1 MKRFDAH
8 IHYAATLG
16 EEALDRI
23 LEQSKTAVCALQ
35 CIHQLGVHSTVPDAL
50 RYKAVRPRGTVYVQ
64 GSLERS
70 AYMLFKGDPAG
81 LGDSLVRQ
89 TRALLK
95 AGCDG
100 VKMLEGK
107 PDIRRAFPIPDF
119 DSPAWEPFWE
129 LAESRQIPVTIHV
142 NDPEDFWD
150 ETKINPYAR
159 SAGWFYGPETINNE
173 EQYRQMDQVMRRHPG
188 LKLQLPHFY
197 FFSAQ
202 LPRMAELMRTYPNV
216 RIDLTPGI
224 ELYINLARNINAARA
239 FFNEFSGR
247 ILYGTD
253 IGGRAAIARPPRP
266 IDVEESLARVQVIT
280 EFLERS
286 GTYTL
291 VPDGKYLF
299 NIDPEPMEGLGL
311 PEDMLRRINY
321 ENALEFF
328 GDTPREADLEFT
340 EYLSREYKR
349 GVEKQEVMP

>member
-1 MKRFDAH
+1 MKRFDSH

-16 EEALDRI
+16 DTVLESI
-23 LEQSKTAVCALQ
+23 LEQSETAVCALQ
-35 CIHQLGVHSTVPDAL
+35 CIHQQGICSTVPDTL
-50 RYKAVRPRGTVYVQ
+50 CYKASRPRGTVYVQ

-70 AYMLFKGDPAG
+70 AYVIYEHDGKG

-89 TRALLK
+89 TRALLR

-100 VKMLEGK
+100 VKLLEGK
-107 PDIRRAFPIPDF
+107 PDIRRAYPVPDF

-129 LAESRQIPVTIHV
+129 LAESHEIPLTMHV

-173 EQYRQMDQVMRRHPG
+173 EQYRQMDQVLRRHPG
-188 LKLQLPHFY
+188 LKFQLAHFY

-224 ELYINLARNINAARA
+224 ELYINLARDISGARD

-253 IGGRAAIARPPRP
+253 IGGRATIALPPRP
-266 IDVEESLARVQVIT
+266 IDVQESMARVRVVT
-280 EFLERS
+280 EFLERR

-291 VPDGKYLF
+291 VPDGSYLF
-299 NIDPEPMEGLGL
+299 SIDPEPMEGLGL
-311 PEDMLRRINY
+311 PEDMLQRIY
-321 ENALEFF
+321 YDNAIQFF
-328 GDTPREADLEFT
+328 GKSPRETDLEFT
-340 EYLSREYKR
+340 EYLRKEYKK
-349 GVEKQEVMP
+349 GIDK

>member
-1 MKRFDAH
+1 MKRFDSH

-16 EEALDRI
+16 DAAFNRI
-23 LEQSKTAVCALQ
+23 LEQSETAVCALQ
-35 CIHQLGVHSTVPDAL
+35 CIHQRGIYSTVPDTL
-50 RYKAVRPRGTVYVQ
+50 RYKAARPRGTVYVQ
-64 GSLERS
+64 GSLERT
-70 AYMLFKGDPAG
+70 AYMLFQGDPRG
-81 LGDSLVRQ
+81 LGESLVRQ
-89 TRALLK
+89 TRALMR

-129 LAESRQIPVTIHV
+129 LAESRQIPVTLHV

-173 EQYRQMDQVMRRHPG
+173 EQYRQMDQVLRRHPG
-188 LKLQLPHFY
+188 LKLQLAHFY

-202 LPRMAELMRTYPNV
+202 LPRMAELMRRYPNV

-224 ELYINLARNINAARA
+224 ELYINLARNINGART
-239 FFNEFSGR
+239 FFREFSNR

-253 IGGRAAIARPPRP
+253 MGGRATIARPLRP
-266 IDVEESLARVQVIT
+266 IDAEESMARVRVIT
-280 EFLERS
+280 EFLESS
-286 GTYTL
+286 GPYTL
-291 VPDGKYLF
+291 TPDGRYLF
-299 NIDPEPMEGLGL
+299 DIEPEPMEGLGL
-311 PEDMLRRINY
+311 PESLLRRIYY

-328 GDTPREADLEFT
+328 GAEPREADLEFT
-340 EYLSREYKR
+340 EYLGREYRR
-349 GVEKQEVMP
+349 GAEGQEGRD